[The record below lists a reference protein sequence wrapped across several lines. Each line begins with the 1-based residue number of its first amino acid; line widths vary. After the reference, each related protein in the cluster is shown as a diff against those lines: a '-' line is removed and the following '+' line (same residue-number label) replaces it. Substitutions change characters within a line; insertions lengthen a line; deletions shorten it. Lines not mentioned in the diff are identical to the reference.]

1 MDTFHNVRCGM
12 IYMESHKLGWRPLMK
27 SYLSQLPE
35 TFSPEQKTL
44 LSELF
49 EWLVPACLKTIKDTP
64 LNIRYSELHLF
75 TSLTKIFS
83 AVMDVPNMKTTGG
96 CNTKVVD
103 NLCSENLRQNIKVF
117 EFESMYVCFA
127 KLYLI

>member
-1 MDTFHNVRCGM
+1 MTIFTLRCGM

-83 AVMDVPNMKTTGG
+83 AVIDVPNIKTTGA
-96 CNTKVVD
+96 KVKGD
-103 NLCSENLRQNIKVF
+103 PCFQVF
-117 EFESMYVCFA
+117 SYFHFNYC
-127 KLYLI
+127 YL